1 MGRIVA
7 LDYGRKRIGFA
18 VSDELKITARPLDVL
33 VRTGSS
39 DVRDVIEKCHEQ
51 DAEVIVVGLPRRTD
65 GTEGPEAKAVRKF
78 VAAMENK
85 TDVPIELW
93 DEWFT
98 TAEAERSLIES
109 GMRREKRRDVIDA
122 VAASLILE
130 SWLSAHREDPDQ
142 DESDEEAIE
151 S

>member
-7 LDYGRKRIGFA
+7 LDYGRKRLGIA
-18 VSDELKITARPLDVL
+18 VSDELKITARPFDVL
-33 VRTGSS
+33 TRSGAS
-39 DVRDVIEKCHEQ
+39 DIHDVLETCREQ

-78 VAAMENK
+78 VKAMESK
-85 TDVPIELW
+85 TDTPIELW

-98 TAEAERSLIES
+98 TAEAERSLIEA

-130 SWLSAHREDPDQ
+130 SWLAAHK
-142 DESDEEAIE
+142 DEEDEE
-151 S
+151 SEE